1 MLYRRSV
8 AGEQSERDDTKD
20 TWIQQDAYGTRLC
33 FGSDTHPLEIN
44 GDHMCLALNNN
55 GMM

>member
-1 MLYRRSV
+1 M
-8 AGEQSERDDTKD
+8 RDDMKD

-33 FGSDTHPLEIN
+33 FGSDTHPLEMN
-44 GDHMCLALNNN
+44 GDHMCLARNNN